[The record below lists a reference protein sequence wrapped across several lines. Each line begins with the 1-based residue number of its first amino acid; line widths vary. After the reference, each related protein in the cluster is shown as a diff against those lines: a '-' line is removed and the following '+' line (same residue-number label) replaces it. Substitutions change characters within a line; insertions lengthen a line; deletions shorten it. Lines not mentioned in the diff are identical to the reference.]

1 MVVKAE
7 RRSPLARA
15 RASGKVKCKINVYVC
30 ASTT

>member
-7 RRSPLARA
+7 RSSPLARA
-15 RASGKVKCKINVYVC
+15 RASGKVKWKNYLYVC